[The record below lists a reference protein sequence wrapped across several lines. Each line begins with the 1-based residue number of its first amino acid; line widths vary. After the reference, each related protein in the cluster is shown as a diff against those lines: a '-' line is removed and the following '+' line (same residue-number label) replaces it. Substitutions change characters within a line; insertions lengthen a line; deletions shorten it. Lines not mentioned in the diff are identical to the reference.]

1 MSTLTQPGWHR
12 AAGNGH
18 PLRPDLLHALCCT
31 CSSKWAAHQRPS
43 SPRPEVNISTPSAS
57 HLAASLPYSLACAT
71 GPAVF
76 RMFLRFST
84 RAYLQN
90 TGCSRDGPECRQQ
103 AGRSLCGPLLWGSLC
118 VVAPRSICSCFLL
131 SFLGW
136 CSNFGHAL
144 AHFGLQR
151 TPLRNR
157 AEPSRGL
164 QKKPF
169 TATRGPALTQHGLW
183 PLHAYMERIY

>member
-1 MSTLTQPGWHR
+1 MGTVKNELHHPLLIPDAHLYDTRRLRDSRDKGRVSFSLSTLTQPGWHR

-18 PLRPDLLHALCCT
+18 PLRPDLLHALFCT

-76 RMFLRFST
+76 RMLLRFST

-90 TGCSRDGPECRQQ
+90 TGCSRDGPECWQQ

-118 VVAPRSICSCFLL
+118 VVS
-131 SFLGW
+131 
-136 CSNFGHAL
+136 
-144 AHFGLQR
+144 
-151 TPLRNR
+151 PLN
-157 AEPSRGL
+157 L
-164 QKKPF
+164 
-169 TATRGPALTQHGLW
+169 
-183 PLHAYMERIY
+183 